1 MENLFDSQK
10 RFKDSFRVL
19 STVLAFWIVHA
30 ILRAVLLFRDN
41 PYGIPYVAKPDW
53 YIFHAICIDF
63 VWILELSTPFFLL
76 ALFLPVA
83 SKIRKFVSPTLLVLQ
98 SILLPLT
105 LLDHEFCRF
114 LGTHFSISL
123 LDTYKDTSSLTMLF
137 DYVAAD
143 QSVPYLQWFLLVG
156 IVPGAIFL
164 RKWFLGRFKSKNYRG
179 TLLKGWL
186 IGCLAFFGASELFLK
201 VIWTGTN
208 RMRKLE
214 PVVSIFTRDI
224 KNIIVGEG
232 ELSPEYLKKITET
245 SRRVWAEVEGDNA
258 NFYEYPDEN
267 YPMYR
272 VKKDTNVEM
281 TYIPPIVDSASGDTV
296 RPNFLVIFME
306 SQRGLDVGYLDGFHE
321 SGYLKA
327 SEKGGRGE
335 IRQSATPVLDSL
347 SREGMACVKFY
358 ASGVPTVGG
367 VLSSH
372 FGFPPHRFRQT
383 ASELTYADVPSFA
396 SILRDAGYKAQFFAA
411 ADPAWDN
418 LSVWFQKWYDRT
430 HYDRKYEDDSTFFDV
445 TAAFIKDSLAPA
457 AASENKPFIASM
469 ITRSN
474 HYPFNLVPGMP
485 DSAKALPQADR
496 MRWTMHWADAQMGRF
511 LNKLSSEP
519 WFKNTYVIVLG
530 DHGFP
535 QGEHGVS
542 AIGSDAYSNVT
553 WIPFVV
559 NGPGIPHRQ
568 DTLVTPDG
576 AHGNLIYEAASQS
589 DVAPTILALAR
600 VDAPNSFMGHN
611 LFRSGANYWRG
622 CIRVEDDDQ
631 WHGSFAIGAHS
642 GKMAMSNDR
651 YRIIADASGEIS
663 PMIFRSHDGEENEN
677 YFDRIEPKNSHLNS
691 KGGIVYRPI
700 AEKMM
705 SLLDSLLTLNDWIL
719 VHDRVRK
726 SEK

>member
-1 MENLFDSQK
+1 MENLFASQK
-10 RFKDSFRVL
+10 RFKDVFRIL
-19 STVLAFWIVHA
+19 STVLAFWGIHA
-30 ILRAVLLFRDN
+30 ILRVLLLFRNN
-41 PYGIPYVAKPDW
+41 PYGIPFVSKPDW

-63 VWILELSTPFFLL
+63 IWLAEMALPFALLAFFLSPESKGRR
-76 ALFLPVA
+76 FLGPV
-83 SKIRKFVSPTLLVLQ
+83 FTVLQ
-98 SILLPLT
+98 SILLPFT

-123 LDTYKDTSSLTMLF
+123 LDTYKDVSSLAMLI

-143 QSVPYLQWFLLVG
+143 QSVPYLQWFLCVTMIPAAVLLG
-156 IVPGAIFL
+156 KFIF
-164 RKWFLGRFKSKNYRG
+164 GRFRKRNYRG
-179 TLLKGWL
+179 GLLKVWL
-186 IGCLAFFGASELFLK
+186 IGCVAFFGASELFLK
-201 VIWTGTN
+201 VIWTGGN

-224 KNIIVGEG
+224 QKIITGEG
-232 ELSPEYLKKITET
+232 EMDPAYLKAATET
-245 SRRVWAEVEGDNA
+245 ARRIWAEVEGDNA
-258 NFYEYPDEN
+258 NLYEYPDDD
-267 YPMYR
+267 YPLYR
-272 VKKDTNVEM
+272 VRKDTTAELS
-281 TYIPPIVDSASGDTV
+281 YLPITVDSVSGEIV

-306 SQRGLDVGYLDGFHE
+306 SHRGMNVGFMNEWKDRKE
-321 SGYLKA
+321 N
-327 SEKGGRGE
+327 RP
-335 IRQSATPVLDSL
+335 SATPVLDSL
-347 SREGMACVKFY
+347 SREGMACTKFY
-358 ASGVPTVGG
+358 TSGIPTVGG
-367 VLSSH
+367 VLSTH
-372 FGFPPHRFRQT
+372 FGFPPHRFKQT
-383 ASELTYADVPSFA
+383 ASELTYIDAPSFA

-418 LSVWFQKWYDRT
+418 LSVWFQKWYERT
-430 HYDRKYEDDSTFFDV
+430 HYDRQYEDDSTFFDV

-485 DSAKALPQADR
+485 DSAKALPQAER

-511 LNKLSSEP
+511 LNKLSGEP

-559 NGPGIPHRQ
+559 NGPGLPHRL

-611 LFRSGANYWRG
+611 LFRKGAKYWRG
-622 CIRVEDDDQ
+622 CLREEDGDQ
-631 WHGSFAIGAHS
+631 WHGSFAIGSHS
-642 GKMAMSNDR
+642 GKMAMSNDK
-651 YRIIADASGEIS
+651 YRLIADASGESS
-663 PMIFRSHDGEENEN
+663 PMIFLSHDDEENEN
-677 YFDRIEPKNSHLNS
+677 YFD
-691 KGGIVYRPI
+691 KGESYRNI
-700 AEKMM
+700 ATRMM
-705 SLLDSLLTLNDWIL
+705 AQLDSILALNDWIL
-719 VHDRVRK
+719 VHNRVDRPK
-726 SEK
+726 E

>member
-1 MENLFDSQK
+1 MENLQDSQK
-10 RFKDSFRVL
+10 RLKDAFRIL
-19 STVLAFWIVHA
+19 STVFAFWGMHCV
-30 ILRAVLLFRDN
+30 LRVLLLFRNN
-41 PYGIPYVAKPDW
+41 PYGIPFVSKPDW

-63 VWILELSTPFFLL
+63 IWIAEMALPFLLL
-76 ALFLPVA
+76 ALFLPLTA
-83 SKIRKFVSPTLLVLQ
+83 KARKFVSPVFTVLQ
-98 SILLPLT
+98 SVLLPFT

-123 LDTYKDTSSLTMLF
+123 LDTYKDASSLTMLF

-143 QSVPYLQWFLLVG
+143 QSVPYLQWFVLLS
-156 IVPGAIFL
+156 IVPLAIL
-164 RKWFLGRFKSKNYRG
+164 LGKFILSRFSKYNYRKS
-179 TLLKGWL
+179 LLRGVL

-201 VIWTGTN
+201 VIWTGGN

-232 ELSPEYLKKITET
+232 DMDPAYLKAATET
-245 SRRVWAEVEGDNA
+245 ARRVWAEVEGDNA
-258 NFYEYPDEN
+258 TLYEYPDDN

-272 VKKDTNVEM
+272 VRKDTAAELSSV
-281 TYIPPIVDSASGDTV
+281 PAIVDSASGDTV

-306 SQRGLDVGYLDGFHE
+306 SQRGLDVGYLDRVE
-321 SGYLKA
+321 
-327 SEKGGRGE
+327 RP
-335 IRQSATPVLDSL
+335 SATPVLDSL
-347 SREGMACVKFY
+347 AKAGRGWVNFY

-367 VLSSH
+367 VLSTH
-372 FGFPPHRFRQT
+372 FGFPPHRIKQT

-430 HYDRKYEDDSTFFDV
+430 HYDRQYEDDSTFFDV

-474 HYPFNLVPGMP
+474 HYPFNLVPRMP
-485 DSAKALPQADR
+485 DSAKALPQAER

-519 WFKNTYVIVLG
+519 WFRNTYVIVLG

-553 WIPFVV
+553 RIPLVI
-559 NGPGIPHRQ
+559 NGPGIKRM
-568 DTLVTPDG
+568 DTVTYVDG
-576 AHGNLIYEAASQS
+576 GKGNLVYNAASQS
-589 DVAPTILALAR
+589 DVAPTVLSLAR
-600 VDAPNSFMGHN
+600 VNVPNSFLGHD
-611 LFRSGANYWRG
+611 LFRKGYKRHTDVVN
-622 CIRVEDDDQ
+622 DDDPDS
-631 WHGSFAIGAHS
+631 WHGCFAIGAHS
-642 GKMAMSNDR
+642 GKIAMNNSWFR
-651 YRIIADASGEIS
+651 VIGDAAGGSS
-663 PMIFRSHDGEENEN
+663 PMLFLSEHDPKEET
-677 YFDRIEPKNSHLNS
+677 D
-691 KGGIVYRPI
+691 
-700 AEKMM
+700 
-705 SLLDSLLTLNDWIL
+705 LTLDGNRADYYRGWAKKMESLADTLLSINDWIL
-719 VHDRVRK
+719 VHNRVNLPK
-726 SEK
+726 E

>member
-1 MENLFDSQK
+1 MENRLDTQK

-19 STVLAFWIVHA
+19 STVLAFWLVHVL
-30 ILRAVLLFRDN
+30 LRVVLLFRDN

-63 VWILELSTPFFLL
+63 VWILEFSTLFLLL

-83 SKIRKFVSPTLLVLQ
+83 SRVRKFVNPVLLVLQ
-98 SILLPLT
+98 SVLLPFT

-123 LDTYKDTSSLTMLF
+123 LNTYKDTSSLTMLF

-143 QSVPYLQWFLLVG
+143 QSVPYLQWFLLLG
-156 IVPGAIFL
+156 IVPGAFFL
-164 RKWFLGRFKSKNYRG
+164 RKFFIGRFKAKNFRG
-179 TLLKGWL
+179 GLLKAWL
-186 IGCLAFFGASELFLK
+186 IGCLVFFGASELFLK
-201 VIWTGTN
+201 KIWTGGN

-214 PVVSIFTRDI
+214 PVVSIFARDI
-224 KNIIVGEG
+224 VNLIAGEG
-232 ELSPEYLKKITET
+232 EMDPAYLKAATET
-245 SRRVWAEVEGDNA
+245 ARRVWAEVEGDNA
-258 NFYEYPDEN
+258 NLYEYPDDN

-272 VKKDTNVEM
+272 VRKDTAAELSF
-281 TYIPPIVDSASGDTV
+281 IPATVDSASGDTV

-306 SQRGLDVGYLDGFHE
+306 SQRGLDVGYLDGFHK
-321 SGYLKA
+321 SGYVKDGDNRKLR
-327 SEKGGRGE
+327 E
-335 IRQSATPVLDSL
+335 SATPVLDSL
-347 SREGMACVKFY
+347 SREGIACVRFY

-367 VLSSH
+367 VLSTH
-372 FGFPPHRFRQT
+372 FGFAPHRFKQT
-383 ASELTYADVPSFA
+383 ASELTYIDAPSYA
-396 SILRDAGYKAQFFAA
+396 SILRDAGYKAHFFAA

-430 HYDRKYEDDSTFFDV
+430 HYDRQYEDDSTFFDV

-457 AASENKPFIASM
+457 AARENKPFIASM

-485 DSAKALPQADR
+485 DSAKALPQAER

-511 LNKLSSEP
+511 LNKLSGEP
-519 WFKNTYVIVLG
+519 WFRNTYVIVLG

-559 NGPGIPHRQ
+559 NGPGIKHRG
-568 DTLVTPDG
+568 DTLVSPSG
-576 AHGNLIYEAASQS
+576 AQANLIYEAASQS

-611 LFRSGANYWRG
+611 LFRIGSGRWFNCLR
-622 CIRVEDDDQ
+622 DDDGNQ

-642 GKMAMSNDR
+642 GKMALSNDM
-651 YRIIADASGEIS
+651 YRIIADASGES
-663 PMIFRSHDGEENEN
+663 DPMIFREYDREENEN
-677 YFDRIEPKNSHLNS
+677 IFDREESENPYRNS
-691 KGGIVYRPI
+691 KGGFVYR
-700 AEKMM
+700 AVAQKMT
-705 SLLDSLLTLNDWIL
+705 SLLDTLLTLNDWIL

>member
-1 MENLFDSQK
+1 MENLFDTQK
-10 RFKDSFRVL
+10 RLRDAFKIL
-19 STVLAFWIVHA
+19 STVFAFWGIHA
-30 ILRAVLLFRDN
+30 ILRVLLLFRDN
-41 PYGIPYVAKPDW
+41 PYGIPFVSKPDW
-53 YIFHAICIDF
+53 YIFHAVCIDF
-63 VWILELSTPFFLL
+63 IWLAEMALPFLLL
-76 ALFLPVA
+76 ALLLSPGAKV
-83 SKIRKFVSPTLLVLQ
+83 RKFLSPVFTVLQ
-98 SILLPLT
+98 SILLPFT

-123 LDTYKDTSSLTMLF
+123 LDTYKDASSLTMLF

-143 QSVPYLQWFLLVG
+143 QSVPYLQWFVLLTM
-156 IVPGAIFL
+156 IPAAIFL
-164 RKWFLGRFKSKNYRG
+164 GKFILSRFRKRNYKMSLLRG
-179 TLLKGWL
+179 VL
-186 IGCLAFFGASELFLK
+186 IGSLVFFGASELFLK
-201 VIWTGTN
+201 VIWTGGN

-232 ELSPEYLKKITET
+232 EVDPAYLKAATET
-245 SRRVWAEVEGDNA
+245 ARRVWAEAEGDNA
-258 NFYEYPDEN
+258 NLYEYPDDN

-272 VKKDTNVEM
+272 VRKDTAGELSWLPLNL
-281 TYIPPIVDSASGDTV
+281 DSSSGEIKIV
-296 RPNFLVIFME
+296 RPNFLVIFLE

-321 SGYLKA
+321 SGYAKDGK
-327 SEKGGRGE
+327 KGTLRE
-335 IRQSATPVLDSL
+335 SATPVLDSL
-347 SREGMACVKFY
+347 SREGVACVRFY

-367 VLSSH
+367 VLSTH
-372 FGFPPHRFRQT
+372 FGFPPHRFKST
-383 ASELTYADVPSFA
+383 ASELTYVDAPSFA

-430 HYDRKYEDDSTFFDV
+430 HYDRQYEDDSTFFDV

-485 DSAKALPQADR
+485 DSAKALPQAER
-496 MRWTMHWADAQMGRF
+496 MRWTMHWADAQLGRF
-511 LNKLSSEP
+511 LNKVSSEP

-559 NGPGIPHRQ
+559 NGPGIEHRG
-568 DTLVTPDG
+568 DTLISPSG
-576 AHGNLIYEAASQS
+576 ARANLIYEAASQS

-611 LFRSGANYWRG
+611 LFRNGSGR
-622 CIRVEDDDQ
+622 RVNCLRDDDENQ

-642 GKMAMSNDR
+642 GKMALSNDM
-651 YRIIADASGEIS
+651 YRIIADASGES
-663 PMIFRSHDGEENEN
+663 DPMIFREYDREENEN
-677 YFDRIEPKNSHLNS
+677 IFDREESENPYRNS
-691 KGGIVYRPI
+691 KGGFVYR
-700 AEKMM
+700 AVAQKMT
-705 SLLDSLLTLNDWIL
+705 SLLDTLLTLNDWIL
-719 VHDRVRK
+719 VHNRVNRPK
-726 SEK
+726 E